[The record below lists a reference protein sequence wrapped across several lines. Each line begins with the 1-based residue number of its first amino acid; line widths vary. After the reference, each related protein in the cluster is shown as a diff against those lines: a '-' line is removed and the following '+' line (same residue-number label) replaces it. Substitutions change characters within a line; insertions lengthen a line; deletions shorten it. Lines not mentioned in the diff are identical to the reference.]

1 MFLHVHCFQNLFV
14 IQSCTRL
21 PEAIVLEKK
30 SAPKNV
36 HVDEFE
42 KYF

>member
-14 IQSCTRL
+14 IQSCTRS